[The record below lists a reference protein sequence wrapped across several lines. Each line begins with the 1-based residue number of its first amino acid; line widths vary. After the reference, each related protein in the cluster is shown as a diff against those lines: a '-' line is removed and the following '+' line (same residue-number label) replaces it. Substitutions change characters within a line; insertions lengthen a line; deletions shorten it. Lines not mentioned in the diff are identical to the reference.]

1 MERLTGKVAAI
12 TGGASGIGAGT
23 VRRFVAEGAKVLIAD
38 LDQARGAALASELG
52 AAAAFLRTD
61 VSKEEDI
68 AAMVAETTDRFGRI
82 DVLFNNAGF
91 GGALGPIE
99 STTVADYDLTMDV
112 LLKSVFL
119 GMKHV
124 APLMKAQGSGSII
137 STASVAG
144 IRAGYA
150 PHLYSVAKSAV
161 IHLTRTVAL
170 ELGEHGVRVNAIC
183 PGFIA
188 TPLAAGRP
196 DADESQ
202 IDQMRGGRRC
212 LTGARPGGRG
222 RRHRQHGAVPRQ
234 RRVGVDHRPRV
245 RRRRRL
251 RSRTTL
257 VALARLHPHGA
268 PDPPSPPTRPLTIAD
283 IHAVHVEGSPSAP
296 AIGHM
301 SAAETAAS

>member
-1 MERLTGKVAAI
+1 MDRLAGKVAAI

-23 VRRFVAEGAKVLIAD
+23 ARRFVEEGAKVLIAD
-38 LDQARGAALASELG
+38 LDQAKGAALATELG

-68 AAMVAETTDRFGRI
+68 AAMIAETTDRFGRI

-99 STTVADYDLTMDV
+99 STSVADYDLTMDV

-119 GMKHV
+119 GMKHA
-124 APLMKAQGSGSII
+124 APLMKAQRSGSIV

-144 IRAGYA
+144 LRAGYA
-150 PHLYSVAKSAV
+150 PHLYSVAKAAV
-161 IHLTRTVAL
+161 IHLTKTVAL

-202 IDQMRGGRRC
+202 IEQMRAA
-212 LTGARPGGRG
+212 GAASQVLG
-222 RRHRQHGAVPRQ
+222 
-234 RRVGVDHRPRV
+234 RVGEPLDIANMALFLASDESEWITGREFVVDGGFEAGPPWSRWPRFARMERPIRHHRP
-245 RRRRRL
+245 
-251 RSRTTL
+251 
-257 VALARLHPHGA
+257 
-268 PDPPSPPTRPLTIAD
+268 PDR
-283 IHAVHVEGSPSAP
+283 
-296 AIGHM
+296 
-301 SAAETAAS
+301 

>member
-1 MERLTGKVAAI
+1 MNRLEGKVAAI
-12 TGGASGIGAGT
+12 TGGASGIGAAT
-23 VRRFVAEGAKVLIAD
+23 VRGFVAEGAKVLVAD
-38 LDQARGAALASELG
+38 LDQAKGRALADELG
-52 AAAAFLRTD
+52 PATAFLHTD
-61 VSKEEDI
+61 VSKEEDV
-68 AAMVAETTDRFGRI
+68 AAMIAETTDRFARI

-119 GMKHV
+119 GMKHA
-124 APLMKAQGSGSII
+124 APLMKAQRSGSII

-144 IRAGYA
+144 LRAGYA

-161 IHLTRTVAL
+161 IHLTKTVAL

-202 IDQMRGGRRC
+202 IEQMRQA
-212 LTGARPGGRG
+212 GAKSQVLG
-222 RRHRQHGAVPRQ
+222 
-234 RRVGVDHRPRV
+234 RVGEPSDIANMALFLASDDSAWITGREFIVDGGFEAGPPWSRWPTFARMERPIRHHRP
-245 RRRRRL
+245 
-251 RSRTTL
+251 
-257 VALARLHPHGA
+257 
-268 PDPPSPPTRPLTIAD
+268 PDR
-283 IHAVHVEGSPSAP
+283 
-296 AIGHM
+296 
-301 SAAETAAS
+301 

>member
-1 MERLTGKVAAI
+1 MGRLEGKVAAI

-23 VRRFVAEGAKVLIAD
+23 VRRFVEEGAKVLIAD
-38 LDQARGAALASELG
+38 LDEAKGDALAAELG
-52 AAAAFLRTD
+52 AGAAFLRTD

-68 AAMVAETTDRFGRI
+68 AAMLAETTDRFGRI

-99 STTVADYDLTMDV
+99 ATSLADYDLTMDV

-124 APLMKAQGSGSII
+124 APLMKAQRSGSII

-150 PHLYSVAKSAV
+150 PHLYSVAKCAV
-161 IHLTRTVAL
+161 IHLTKTVAL
-170 ELGEHGVRVNAIC
+170 ELGEHGIRVNAIC

-188 TPLAAGRP
+188 TPLAVGRP

-202 IDQMRGGRRC
+202 IEQLRAS
-212 LTGARPGGRG
+212 GASSQVLG
-222 RRHRQHGAVPRQ
+222 
-234 RRVGVDHRPRV
+234 RVGEPLDIANMALFLASDDSEWITAREFVVDGGFEAGPPWSRWPKFARMERPIRHHRP
-245 RRRRRL
+245 
-251 RSRTTL
+251 
-257 VALARLHPHGA
+257 
-268 PDPPSPPTRPLTIAD
+268 PDR
-283 IHAVHVEGSPSAP
+283 
-296 AIGHM
+296 
-301 SAAETAAS
+301 